1 MVSAT
6 STSIAP
12 AAEIPGATH
21 GHRRFCSAD
30 VYRRRR
36 FARDLDAII
45 ADLYPPVPRMPS
57 TFSLDD
63 DELRDHANDLHRA
76 GWPVAEITS
85 VLDLDER
92 ASR

>member
-1 MVSAT
+1 MP
-6 STSIAP
+6 P
-12 AAEIPGATH
+12 ADERR
-21 GHRRFCSAD
+21 RRFCSAD

-36 FARDLDAII
+36 FARDLDE
-45 ADLYPPVPRMPS
+45 LLREMFPPVPRMPS

-76 GWPVAEITS
+76 GWPVDEITS

-92 ASR
+92 ANR